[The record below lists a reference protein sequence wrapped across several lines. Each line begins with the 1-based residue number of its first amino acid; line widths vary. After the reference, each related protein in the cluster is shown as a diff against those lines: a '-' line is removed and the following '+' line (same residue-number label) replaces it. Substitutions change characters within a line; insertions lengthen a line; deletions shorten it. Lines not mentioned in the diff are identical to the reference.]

1 MAVDILVT
9 GSIIFTG
16 ERLLRN
22 GYVYI
27 KNGKIVAVGEGPAP
41 EEFTYATLLLGGEG
55 RAVVP
60 GLAAVSSASTYP
72 IRFMRPRMSERVKY
86 YKETSVKSLIAA
98 ALPAIYELHMS
109 GVTTVIVE
117 GLKTE
122 IPLELSRLVGGFY
135 GLAVPACSGEEPS
148 FVPGVVAVSKIYSDD
163 CPGEGDMKEDG
174 GELYWGSTRLLA
186 LFNELSYVAKIR
198 SISPWEASN
207 SLRRALMLPPQVIKQ
222 GRMAEIAVFD
232 VSRPPAM
239 LLDMAAEAEIKSIYA
254 SGAKLES
261 LISGEDVL
269 VDTGEHLY
277 IAEKQFREARGLAE
291 KLVKRRPLS

>member
-1 MAVDILVT
+1 MIDILIT
-9 GSIIFTG
+9 GSVIFTG

-22 GYVYI
+22 GYVYV
-27 KNGKIVAVGEGPAP
+27 KNGKITAVGEGPVP
-41 EEFTYATLLLGGEG
+41 EELTYATLILGGEG

-60 GLAAVSSASTYP
+60 GLAALAAASAYP
-72 IRFMRPRMSERVKY
+72 LRLMKPSMSERVKFY
-86 YKETSVKSLIAA
+86 REAGIKSLISA

-109 GVTTVIVE
+109 GVTTIVVE
-117 GLKTE
+117 GLKTDV
-122 IPLELSRLVGGFY
+122 PLELSKMIGGFY
-135 GLAVPACSGEEPS
+135 GLAVPACSGEEAS
-148 FVPGVVAVSKIYSDD
+148 FVPGIAAVSKIYSDD
-163 CPGEGDMKEDG
+163 CPGDGDLKEEG
-174 GELYWGSTRLLA
+174 GEIYKGSSRLLSF
-186 LFNELSYVAKIR
+186 FNDLSYVSKMR
-198 SISPWEASN
+198 SVDPWQASE

-239 LLDMAAEAEIKSIYA
+239 LLDMGSEGEIRSIYS

-277 IAEKQFREARGLAE
+277 IAEKQFREARSMAE
-291 KLVKRRPLS
+291 RLMKKRPPT